1 MYRKIKALTNY
12 SPTEILRNVRLKRA
26 AVLLKT
32 TEATVSEICYKVGF
46 ATPSYFTKCYRE
58 YYGESPSDTQA
69 RTSKAKD

>member
-1 MYRKIKALTNY
+1 M
-12 SPTEILRNVRLKRA
+12 
-26 AVLLKT
+26 
-32 TEATVSEICYKVGF
+32 SEICYKVGF